1 MKIPHYLN
9 NSKLFSRFNESGN
22 RMKSQGQTIW
32 RVRARCRNDIPNA
45 DVPPPTGAFHHSHS
59 PSALSQQQAQL
70 HHLQQAHQQQIQ
82 QQQQQVHAQQQQQVH
97 AQDTHCLM
105 MAPDPLVWEFLPYE
119 RSIVGQPPL
128 AIVGTAWQWNM
139 KVHDHW
145 TPRKKVSWTFGSTS
159 SDLSGGGSAM
169 DGSDS
174 SSPLSASASSSSST
188 TLPKWL
194 SLQGSK
200 LKGTP
205 TEPGVYPIAIEAT
218 FQEDNDP
225 EPVVVRGSYTIQVSK
240 AIGGWKTKVAI
251 PHDGLIDSP
260 EGEHAG
266 GNGDMGYGDGSGS
279 GRGLGGG
286 GSGSGDGMDDIFP
299 SLIGERT
306 DQLLGMYDANQG

>member
-9 NSKLFSRFNESGN
+9 NSRLFSRFNESGN

-32 RVRARCRNDIPNA
+32 RVRARCRNDIPGTDAPGNG
-45 DVPPPTGAFHHSHS
+45 TFHHHS
-59 PSALSQQQAQL
+59 PSAFSQQQQQQI
-70 HHLQQAHQQQIQ
+70 HHHQQQIQ
-82 QQQQQVHAQQQQQVH
+82 QQQQQQHEGS
-97 AQDTHCLM
+97 TNGLM
-105 MAPDPLVWEFLPYE
+105 MAPDPLLWEFLPYE

-145 TPRKKVSWTFGSTS
+145 TPRKKVSWSFVSNATSPDNGNGSVH
-159 SDLSGGGSAM
+159 

-174 SSPLSASASSSSST
+174 SSALSASASPSSSN
-188 TLPKWL
+188 TLPRWL

-225 EPVVVRGSYTIQVSK
+225 EPVVVRGNFTIQVSK
-240 AIGGWKTKVAI
+240 AIGGWRTTVAL
-251 PHDGLIDSP
+251 PQDREVDSP
-260 EGEHAG
+260 EGDH
-266 GNGDMGYGDGSGS
+266 
-279 GRGLGGG
+279 GG
-286 GSGSGDGMDDIFP
+286 GSGDMRYAHESSVGSGFGGGSAGSGDGADDVFP
-299 SLIGERT
+299 SLIGERMS
-306 DQLLGMYDANQG
+306 QLSGMYANHG